1 MKEDAVLN
9 VIAAARLVLS
19 GRAAVPDEVGLE
31 ARRILGL
38 ELPLLTGSF
47 DASSFPITEFI
58 GDALKHGTS
67 ATRPLLEAAAP
78 ALPLLPWKYN
88 YAPRADIPDPGRKM
102 AWGEIVGPEAPFA
115 SDRFCLG
122 FTLIAP
128 HSFYPRHRHPAT
140 ELYLV
145 LAGTAEWTLD
155 GDAVKRPPGTFI
167 LHPSG
172 AAHSMRTFDEPLL
185 ALYTWSGA
193 DVVTLSS
200 YL

>member
-9 VIAAARLVLS
+9 VIAATRLVLS
-19 GRAAVPDEVGLE
+19 GRAAVPDEVGRE

-38 ELPLLTGSF
+38 ELPPLTGRF
-47 DASSFPITEFI
+47 DASTFPITEFI
-58 GDALKHGTS
+58 GDALKHGAP

-88 YAPRADIPDPGRKM
+88 YAPRADIPDPDRKM
-102 AWGEIVGPEAPFA
+102 AWGEIVGPEAPLV

-128 HSFYPRHRHPAT
+128 HSFYPSHRHPAT

-155 GDAVKRPPGTFI
+155 GDAEMRQPGTFV

>member
-1 MKEDAVLN
+1 MKEDAILN

-19 GRAAVPDEVGLE
+19 DRAAVPDEVGLE

-38 ELPLLTGSF
+38 TLPPLTGGFSKS
-47 DASSFPITEFI
+47 AFPITEFI
-58 GDALKHGTS
+58 GDALKHGAPT
-67 ATRPLLEAAAP
+67 TRLLLEAAAP

-88 YAPRADIPDPGRKM
+88 YAPRADLPDAGRKM
-102 AWGEIVGPEAPFA
+102 AWGEIVGPEAPLV

-140 ELYLV
+140 ELYFV
-145 LAGTAEWTLD
+145 LAGTAEWTL
-155 GDAVKRPPGTFI
+155 GDDTGKRPPGTFV

-185 ALYTWSGA
+185 ALYTWNGA